1 VKVLNS
7 KILLKASLWGT
18 SSFTNIISVA
28 VIISFLLTAIS
39 IFFSP
44 IVLCLSVILVLL
56 ILGTGTHVIMQSD
69 APIPLKHI
77 DRFFQQVPCYLSIQ
91 DRDMNII
98 RTNEFFRRDFGERI
112 NEKCYRVYKN
122 IEEICPNCPVLKT
135 FSDGKTH
142 STEEKVITKDG
153 KTAHMIVYTTP
164 VINEHGK
171 IIGAMEMSTNITE
184 IKKLQ
189 KEIQTSQRE
198 FRDLFERVPCYISI
212 LDRDFRIIRV
222 NKMFEREFGAH
233 FGKHCYEVFKH
244 RDTICPDCHVAK
256 TFKDGNIYSSEKNVI
271 TKEGDIKQVIVY
283 SSPIYDDK
291 QEIVAVMEM
300 STDISEVKR
309 LQQELTYMGK
319 TIALMAHRIKNLLM
333 GLEGGIFV
341 VNTGME
347 DDDDTMIKQG
357 WGMIERNVEMV
368 SQIVKDLLFCS
379 KDRQM
384 DFQQIKPSETVLGV
398 YELFKGRAQKEG
410 IEFKLNMPEPLP
422 EGLFDPDAL
431 HSLLTNLVTNAFEAC
446 VNDTSEIKKIHR
458 IIIHSKKSDNDKLVF
473 EVEDN
478 GPGIPSQVREAVF
491 EDFFST
497 KGREGTGLG
506 LLVAQK
512 IVEEHNG
519 TLTFTSTEGKRTVFR
534 VVLPYKTN

>member
-256 TFKDGNIYSSEKNVI
+256 TFKDGNIYSSEKTVI
-271 TKEGDIKQVIVY
+271 TKDGDITQVIVY

-497 KGREGTGLG
+497 KGREGTGLVSSCSS
-506 LLVAQK
+506 L
-512 IVEEHNG
+512 
-519 TLTFTSTEGKRTVFR
+519 
-534 VVLPYKTN
+534 